1 MWTASIGQRPLK
13 RQMVVEPTVSIAKV
27 FTTPGPST
35 PRNVD
40 ENDGENGDS
49 DFSQLRG
56 SAADFSQI
64 RAINRGAHSLVS
76 VVLDRR
82 PGGGYYALK
91 AVSKQRLLAAGCAE
105 SVCRE
110 KAALQAL
117 APHAFIARLHGT
129 GQDERQLY
137 MLLQLCVGGDLRGVP
152 RPLVLE
158 APFQPFEVDR

>member
-82 PGGGYYALK
+82 PGGGGAH
-91 AVSKQRLLAAGCAE
+91 R
-105 SVCRE
+105 
-110 KAALQAL
+110 
-117 APHAFIARLHGT
+117 
-129 GQDERQLY
+129 
-137 MLLQLCVGGDLRGVP
+137 
-152 RPLVLE
+152 
-158 APFQPFEVDR
+158 